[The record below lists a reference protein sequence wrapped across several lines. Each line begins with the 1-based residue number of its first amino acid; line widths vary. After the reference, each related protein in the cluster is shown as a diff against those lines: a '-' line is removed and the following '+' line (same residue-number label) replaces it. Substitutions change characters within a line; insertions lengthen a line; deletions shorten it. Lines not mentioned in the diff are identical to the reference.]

1 MNTCIISTFNCTF
14 DDFKNKVEEQRPEW
28 SKFVDDYEIVKVNE
42 HKSIML
48 MNVLDFE
55 PMQEFMTTEEMQKW
69 DAENGCVDK
78 VYSMSQ

>member
-1 MNTCIISTFNCTF
+1 MNTCIISTFNCSF
-14 DDFKNKVEEQRPEW
+14 DDFKNKVEEQRSEW

-55 PMQEFMTTEEMQKW
+55 SMQEFMTTEEMQKW
-69 DAENGCVDK
+69 DADNGCVDT

>member
-14 DDFKNKVEEQRPEW
+14 DDFKLKVEEQRSEW
-28 SKFVDDYEIVKVNE
+28 SKFVDEYEIVKVNE

-55 PMQEFMTTEEMQKW
+55 SMQEFMTTEEMQKW
-69 DAENGCVDK
+69 DADNGCVDT

>member
-1 MNTCIISTFNCTF
+1 MNTCIISTFNCSF
-14 DDFKNKVEEQRPEW
+14 EDFKNKVEEQRSEW
-28 SKFVDDYEIVKVNE
+28 SKFIDDYEIAKVNE
-42 HKSIML
+42 NKSIMV

-55 PMQEFMTTEEMQKW
+55 SMQEFMTTEEMQKW